1 MFFDD
6 LTQKERTWENLQ
18 TSGLPEV
25 KYLSTEN
32 KPEFDRNIRN
42 CLKIGLL
49 KHRQNDLEYDFLDES
64 TISAVYAK
72 ALLMRARQVERH
84 TDNFTEFVSHQ
95 MSWEDFD
102 KAREQVERVGSTPGC
117 YALHC
122 MTTAVLLRSFRDPEI
137 FEQVVFWFETLFK
150 KISNL
155 VKSYDKQYDYF
166 IENLTD
172 TFLSTEEAIAYVFL
186 CVHQIKNISVH
197 IWYLIHPQIHRLIPK
212 KIKEEE
218 YKDSQE
224 WRNAYRKF
232 MELYGFNLDSF
243 QISKQDIGK
252 MKYAADREGIPLNPA
267 FTEGCIA
274 ILFWMQFMKSRI
286 KKELECYEIVPDYV
300 KDPETIKEEKILKE
314 DSEKTETVR
323 LKKIISDLEIER
335 ERERKRFEKALDSLQ
350 TQNNALQKELRAQ
363 NTKNGF
369 SEETSVDFPKRQVDL
384 AQKKILIIGGHQRWH
399 TQLKKLY
406 PDWTLI
412 KGEQG
417 ENIPIPDLEKM
428 DAIFF
433 YTKHMSH
440 GLYQRYVSQCRSKEI
455 PFYYLK
461 SLNVQSVINEI
472 QEVFEE

>member
-1 MFFDD
+1 
-6 LTQKERTWENLQ
+6 
-18 TSGLPEV
+18 
-25 KYLSTEN
+25 
-32 KPEFDRNIRN
+32 
-42 CLKIGLL
+42 
-49 KHRQNDLEYDFLDES
+49 
-64 TISAVYAK
+64 
-72 ALLMRARQVERH
+72 
-84 TDNFTEFVSHQ
+84 
-95 MSWEDFD
+95 
-102 KAREQVERVGSTPGC
+102 
-117 YALHC
+117 
-122 MTTAVLLRSFRDPEI
+122 
-137 FEQVVFWFETLFK
+137 
-150 KISNL
+150 
-155 VKSYDKQYDYF
+155 
-166 IENLTD
+166 
-172 TFLSTEEAIAYVFL
+172 
-186 CVHQIKNISVH
+186 
-197 IWYLIHPQIHRLIPK
+197 
-212 KIKEEE
+212 
-218 YKDSQE
+218 
-224 WRNAYRKF
+224 
-232 MELYGFNLDSF
+232 
-243 QISKQDIGK
+243 
-252 MKYAADREGIPLNPA
+252 
-267 FTEGCIA
+267 
-274 ILFWMQFMKSRI
+274 MKSRI

>member
-6 LTQKERTWENLQ
+6 LTQKERTWENIQ
-18 TSGLPEV
+18 TSGFPEV

-49 KHRQNDLEYDFLDES
+49 KRRQNDLEYDFLDES

-84 TDNFTEFVSHQ
+84 TDNFTEFVFQQ

-102 KAREQVERVGSTPGC
+102 KAKEQVERVGSTPSS

-122 MTTAVLLRSFRDPEI
+122 MTTAVLLRSFREPELFKQI
-137 FEQVVFWFETLFK
+137 VFWFETLFK

-155 VKSYDKQYDYF
+155 VKNYDKQYDYF

-172 TFLSTEEAIAYVFL
+172 TFLSADETIAYVFL

-197 IWYLIHPQIHRLIPK
+197 IWYLINPQIYRLLPK

-218 YKDSQE
+218 CEDSQE
-224 WRNAYRKF
+224 WRNAYRNF
-232 MELYGFNLDSF
+232 MGLYGFNLESF

-252 MKYAADREGIPLNPA
+252 IKYAADREGVPLNPA

-274 ILFWMQFMKSRI
+274 ILFWMQFMKNRI

-300 KDPETIKEEKILKE
+300 EDPETIKEEKILKG
-314 DSEKTETVR
+314 DSEKLETVR

-335 ERERKRFEKALDSLQ
+335 ERERKRFEKTLDNLQ
-350 TQNNALQKELRAQ
+350 AQNNALKKELLLQSR
-363 NTKNGF
+363 KSEFFEEESEDF
-369 SEETSVDFPKRQVDL
+369 SKKQVDL
-384 AQKKILIIGGHQRWH
+384 ATKKILIIGGHQRWH
-399 TQLKKLY
+399 TQLKKIY

-440 GLYQRYVSQCRSKEI
+440 GLYQRYVSQCRSKDI

-472 QEVFEE
+472 QEVLED